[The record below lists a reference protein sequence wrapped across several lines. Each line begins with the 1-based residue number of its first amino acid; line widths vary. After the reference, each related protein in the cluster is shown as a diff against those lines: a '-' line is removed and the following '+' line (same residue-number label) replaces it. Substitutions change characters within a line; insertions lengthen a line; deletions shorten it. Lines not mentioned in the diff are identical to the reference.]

1 MTTPSERARV
11 IALGIDL
18 GEKATRIPGGL
29 AVSRALG
36 DHFLKSE
43 NSGLIAD
50 PFISELFELGPQDT
64 HIILARCENL
74 KKKKTIFFLKFCS
87 DALWDMMS
95 PQEAVDSVLQ
105 EGE

>member
-1 MTTPSERARV
+1 MQVTTASERARV
-11 IALGIDL
+11 LALGIEL

-50 PFISELFELGPQDT
+50 PFVSDLVHLTPADS
-64 HIILARCENL
+64 HIILARFVSNQRFPPKDLEL
-74 KKKKTIFFLKFCS
+74 MFS
-87 DALWDMMS
+87 
-95 PQEAVDSVLQ
+95 LQ
-105 EGE
+105 